1 MRYLKVFLQTKWIFN
16 PPKKKDVLVFDGN
29 NNPFEKYI
37 SKKKLGVLYSRGEK
51 LNIFILIRCVLKN
64 KFSVNGYFKEYIEYV
79 NPKLIITFID
89 NSVKFYELKKMTKC
103 KTAFIQNGLRSEVSD
118 IFSKKMLKKI
128 KNKDLKV
135 DHMFVFNKIIGKRYN
150 SFIKG
155 SFHEIGSFNNNSKKI
170 SRSKKKEEILLIS
183 TFRNYDKSKT
193 IDNNTTWGEFSK
205 NDNTFIK
212 YLITQA
218 EKDNIKINVL
228 GRYSLKNNKS
238 EFEYFKYFFKKKEFG
253 FIDNYKGR
261 DPYKLIDAYKYSFT
275 IDSTL
280 GIENLSR
287 GGRTGFFCNRPNK
300 YPFISRKFGWME
312 GFANKGPFW
321 TYSDKE
327 SEFIRVYKN
336 VIFKNLI
343 YWKNIK
349 KKYTSKIMPYDDKNK
364 IFTNFIKLSI
374 KKGR

>member
-1 MRYLKVFLQTKWIFN
+1 MKYLKVFFKAEWIFTS
-16 PPKKKDVLVFDGN
+16 PEKKDILVFDGT
-29 NNPFEKYI
+29 NNPFHKYI
-37 SKKKLGVLYSRGEK
+37 SKKRSGVLYSRGEK
-51 LNIFILIRCVLKN
+51 LNIFILLKCLIKN
-64 KFSVNGYFKEYIEYV
+64 KFSVNGYLKEYIEHV

-89 NSVKFYELKKMTKC
+89 NSEKFYELKKMTKC
-103 KTAFIQNGLRSEVSD
+103 KTAFIQSGIRSEVSD
-118 IFSKKMLKKI
+118 IFSKKILKKI
-128 KNKDLKV
+128 KNKDLQV
-135 DHMFVFNKIIGKRYN
+135 DHMFVFNEVVGKRYN

-170 SRSKKKEEILLIS
+170 NTLKKKEEILLIS
-183 TFRNYDKSKT
+183 TFRNYDKTKT
-193 IDNNTTWGEFSK
+193 IDNNITWGEFSK

-218 EKDNIKINVL
+218 EKDNIKINIL
-228 GRYSLKNNKS
+228 GRYSLTNS
-238 EFEYFKYFFKKKEFG
+238 EYEFEYFKYFFKKKKFR

-261 DPYKLIDAYKYSFT
+261 DTYKLIDTYKYSFT

-300 YPFISRKFGWME
+300 YPMISRKFGWME

-321 TYSDKE
+321 TYSNKE
-327 SEFIRVYKN
+327 NEFIRIYKN
-336 VIFKNLI
+336 VIYKNFN
-343 YWKNIK
+343 YWKNMK

-364 IFTNFIKLSI
+364 IFTTFIKSSI